1 MNVLVLGAGGVGES
15 ICALFKRREN
25 TESWLG
31 KVILA
36 DYDYEKAVKAA
47 KKLNDP
53 EVFVAERVDALKKE
67 EIVALAKKYDVG
79 FMVHCL
85 ITEGFTEV
93 IMDACLE
100 CNCHF
105 VDMALSET
113 VRDPENPTKIIQE
126 LGHGEFLKSDEFE
139 KRGLFAFVACGVE
152 PGMIDYFARYA
163 ENSLFDDI
171 EGLYVRD
178 GSNLIH
184 PEKDFV
190 FGFSVSTTIMECL
203 YGPHLYSAEKG
214 IYSDSPLTHTEEFW
228 LPGGIGMTR
237 MSAVEH
243 SEPLNMARHI
253 KGIKEADFK
262 IGYGKEFEDA
272 MKYLKE
278 LGLLSNKE
286 IELKGKKIVPV
297 NALIDLL
304 EVVAPEPKEIGQA
317 LIGKTCAGLW
327 VKGKKAG
334 MERQVYI
341 YQVADNQDCVKK
353 YGTPA
358 VVAQTAVVPAIVV
371 ELVARGKME
380 GPFGVRVSE
389 EFNPMPVLALLE
401 PYGFPAGI
409 HEMESEYRE
418 AKEEENFKKY
428 LV

>member
-1 MNVLVLGAGGVGES
+1 MKVLVLGAGGVGES
-15 ICALFKRREN
+15 ICALFKRRAN
-25 TESWLG
+25 TEEWLE

-36 DYDYEKAVKAA
+36 DYDYDKAVKAVD
-47 KKLNDP
+47 KLGDP
-53 EVFVAERVDALKKE
+53 ELFSAEQVNALDKDQVVE
-67 EIVALAKKYDVG
+67 LAKKYDVG

-85 ITEGFTEV
+85 VTEGFTEV

-113 VRDPENPTKIIQE
+113 IRDPEDQTKIIQE
-126 LGHGEFLKSDEFE
+126 LGHDEFLKSDEFE
-139 KRGLFAFVACGVE
+139 KKGLYALVACGVE

-163 ENSLFDDI
+163 ENNLFDEID
-171 EGLYVRD
+171 GLYVRD
-178 GSNLIH
+178 GSNLSH
-184 PEKDFV
+184 PTNELV
-190 FGFSVSTTIMECL
+190 FGFSVWTTLMECL

-214 IYSDSPLTHTEEFW
+214 IYSAEPLTYTEDFW

-243 SEPLNMARHI
+243 SEPLNMSRHI

-272 MKYLKE
+272 MKYLKQ
-278 LGLLSNKE
+278 LGLMSNE
-286 IELKGKKIVPV
+286 EVELRGEKIVPV

-304 EVVAPEPKEIGQA
+304 SVVSPEPKEIGQQ

-327 VKGKKAG
+327 VKGKKDG
-334 MERQVYI
+334 KERQVYI
-341 YQVADNQDCVKK
+341 YQVADNQECVGK

-371 ELVARGKME
+371 ELVARGEMK

-389 EFNPMPVLALLE
+389 EFDPMPVLKLLE
-401 PYGFPAGI
+401 EYEFPAGI
-409 HEMESEYRE
+409 YEMESEYRDVLEIE
-418 AKEEENFKKY
+418 AFKNNLK
-428 LV
+428 

>member
-15 ICALFKRREN
+15 ICALFKRRN
-25 TESWLG
+25 DTTSWLG

-36 DYDYEKAVKAA
+36 DYDHDKAIKAVE
-47 KKLNDP
+47 KLADS
-53 EVFVAERVDALKKE
+53 EIFIAERVDALKKD
-67 EIVALAKKYDVG
+67 EIVTLAKKYDVG

-85 ITEGFTEV
+85 VTEGFTEV

-100 CNCHF
+100 CGCHF

-113 VRDPENPTKIIQE
+113 IRDPEDPTKITQE

-163 ENSLFDDI
+163 EKDLFDEI

-178 GSNLIH
+178 GSNLTH

-190 FGFSVSTTIMECL
+190 FGFSVSTTLMECL
-203 YGPHLYSAEKG
+203 YGPHLYSVEKG
-214 IYSDSPLTHTEEFW
+214 IYSDEPLTHTEDFW

-243 SEPLNMARHI
+243 SEPLNMSRHI

-278 LGLLSNKE
+278 LGLLSNRE
-286 IELKGKKIVPV
+286 VELK
-297 NALIDLL
+297 
-304 EVVAPEPKEIGQA
+304 
-317 LIGKTCAGLW
+317 
-327 VKGKKAG
+327 
-334 MERQVYI
+334 
-341 YQVADNQDCVKK
+341 
-353 YGTPA
+353 
-358 VVAQTAVVPAIVV
+358 
-371 ELVARGKME
+371 
-380 GPFGVRVSE
+380 
-389 EFNPMPVLALLE
+389 
-401 PYGFPAGI
+401 
-409 HEMESEYRE
+409 
-418 AKEEENFKKY
+418 
-428 LV
+428 

>member
-1 MNVLVLGAGGVGES
+1 MKVLVLGAGGVGES
-15 ICALFKRREN
+15 ICALFKRRSN
-25 TESWLG
+25 TKNWLE

-36 DYDYEKAVKAA
+36 DYDYAKAVRAVE
-47 KKLNDP
+47 KLDEP
-53 EVFVAERVDALKKE
+53 DMFVAEQVNALNKDE
-67 EIVALAKKYDVG
+67 VVAVARKYDVG

-85 ITEGFTEV
+85 VTEGFTEV

-100 CNCHF
+100 CGCHF

-113 VRDPENPTKIIQE
+113 IRDPEDQTKIIQE
-126 LGHGEFLKSDEFE
+126 LGHNEFLKSDDFE
-139 KRGLFAFVACGVE
+139 KKNLYGLVACGVE

-163 ENSLFDDI
+163 ENNLFDEI

-178 GSNLIH
+178 GSNLTH
-184 PEKDFV
+184 PSSDLV
-190 FGFSVSTTIMECL
+190 FGFSVSTTLMECL

-214 IYSDSPLTHTEEFW
+214 IYSADPLTYTEDFW

-243 SEPLNMARHI
+243 SEPLNMSRHI
-253 KGIKEADFK
+253 KGIKEANFK
-262 IGYGKEFEDA
+262 IGYGKDFEDA
-272 MKYLKE
+272 MKYLSQ
-278 LGLLSNKE
+278 LGLLSNSE
-286 IELKGKKIVPV
+286 VELHGEKIIPV
-297 NALIDLL
+297 NVLIDLL
-304 EVVAPEPKEIGQA
+304 GAVSPEPKEIGLE

-327 VKGKKAG
+327 VKGKKDG
-334 MERQVYI
+334 KERQVYI
-341 YQVADNQDCVKK
+341 YQVADNQECVKK

-401 PYGFPAGI
+401 EYEFPAGVY
-409 HEMESEYRE
+409 EMESEYRE
-418 AKEEENFKKY
+418 ELEKNAFKNY
-428 LV
+428 LK